1 MYHSVTFG
9 NKNTWTDWHLV
20 PTSRPVIDPPPVK
33 TRYVEIPGADGVIDL
48 TDSLT
53 GKPAY
58 NNREGSIEF
67 YVLNQYDL
75 EGPATYNWS
84 DVYSEIMTYLH
95 GKRMTMILEDDP
107 GYYYEGRFSVNSWKT
122 DQTRSTITIDYNV
135 DPKKY
140 RVIPAYTSSDFKLG
154 ALSTY
159 ISSMQMHVEEISAN
173 TSAITKKPPRICYAG
188 ERIRVADTFRF
199 DIAIYA
205 TEVTGSD
212 VVAELYIPYSQISG
226 NEYTFTIDGYY
237 QLMMYKPGSPI
248 ISSSDFPSMGAAIEY
263 FPKGVL

>member
-1 MYHSVTFG
+1 MYHSITFG

-20 PTSRPVIDPPPVK
+20 PTSRPVISPPSVK

-53 GKPAY
+53 GRPAY

-84 DVYSEIMTYLH
+84 DVYSEIMTYIH
-95 GKRMTMILEDDP
+95 GKHMRMVLEDDP

-122 DQTRSTITIDYNV
+122 DRDRSTITIDYNV

-140 RVIPAYTSSDFKLG
+140 RVIPDYDSSDFKMG
-154 ALSTY
+154 ALSTFTSSGNTY
-159 ISSMQMHVEEISAN
+159 IEEISAN
-173 TSAITKKPPRICYAG
+173 TSAITKKPPAECYAG
-188 ERIRVADTFRF
+188 ERIRVDDDFRF
-199 DIAIYA
+199 NIAIYM
-205 TEVTGSD
+205 TPVTTTTAGP
-212 VVAELYIPYSQISG
+212 AFYIPYSQISG

-248 ISSSDFPSMGAAIEY
+248 ISSADFQAMGEAIEY